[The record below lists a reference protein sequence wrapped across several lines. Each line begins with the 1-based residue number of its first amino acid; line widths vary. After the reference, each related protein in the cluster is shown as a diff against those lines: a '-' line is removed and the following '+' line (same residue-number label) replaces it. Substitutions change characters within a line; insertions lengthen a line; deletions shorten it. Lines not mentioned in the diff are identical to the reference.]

1 MVDKKKYFLIYLS
14 GFLFTMFIK
23 LLKIA
28 RSDYIIIDAC
38 LTSII
43 FSTYLF
49 LFSYYFE
56 TTNIVDMA
64 WGALGV
70 LLIIID
76 LINGKINT
84 NIYSLAAIFLVLIY
98 SLKHIILYFVNFH
111 PLSKENE
118 DFRYKSFAKN
128 LPNKTIFWIFNY
140 ISLHIIPLLNL
151 VLINYP
157 AIEIIQSHEKFHSG
171 YSDFLTLVT
180 LLQAISSLG
189 FEIYADE
196 ELRKFRKKR
205 ELFSKRRSSGNIIQS
220 GTWLLVKHPNYLGE
234 VCFAGSLLLFN
245 FTILK
250 KTWLEVT
257 LTSIGFIMY
266 LCLFLFYSIPVMQ
279 KKLKEKYGKEYEE
292 YSQIVKYNIFPL
304 IY

>member
-14 GFLFTMFIK
+14 GFLFTLSIK

-28 RSDYIIIDAC
+28 RSDYLIIDAS

-128 LPNKTIFWIFNY
+128 LPNKTIFLIFNY